1 MESQMG
7 FDVAVVQLLC
17 CAKSIGVDFAETITI
32 GRQTINDDPVGFA
45 SALTAVG
52 ISKDVQNIK
61 KGEFAEPLLNL
72 LGAKE
77 VCSLDASNYEQATYV
92 CDLNEPCPPHLNQ
105 KFSLVID
112 GGTLEHVFNLPQAL
126 KNCMAMV
133 RVGGHFV
140 QVTAA
145 NNFMGHGFWQLS
157 PEAIYRVFSK
167 DNGFSVRA
175 VFLREDFAAGAW
187 YQVADPA
194 TYGGRVQLVNFRPTY
209 ICTIA
214 NRLADDKVFAV
225 WPQQSDYVEKWKQT
239 EATPNS
245 ATSPKS
251 FFQSIR
257 NMAPRPLKKL
267 VRAGLSG
274 KRPSP
279 FDRPYYHHI
288 LESDLVRGRLRP
300 NGVPISA

>member
-1 MESQMG
+1 MG
-7 FDVAVVQLLC
+7 FDVAMVQLLC

-32 GRQTINDDPVGFA
+32 GRQTINEDPVGFA

-52 ISKDVQNIK
+52 ISKDAQNIR

-72 LGAKE
+72 LGAKD
-77 VCSLDASNYEQATYV
+77 VCSLDASDYEQATYV
-92 CDLNEPCPPHLNQ
+92 WDLNEPCPAHFNQ

-133 RVGGHFV
+133 RVGGHFI
-140 QVTAA
+140 QVTTA

-167 DNGFSVRA
+167 NNGFSVRA
-175 VFLREDFAAGAW
+175 VFLREYVAGGAW
-187 YQVADPA
+187 YQVTDPA
-194 TYGGRVQLVNFRPTY
+194 TCGGRVQLINFRPTY

-214 NRLADDKVFAV
+214 KRLADDRVFAE

-239 EATPNS
+239 DAAPNS
-245 ATSPKS
+245 ATSQS
-251 FFQSIR
+251 LSRSIR
-257 NMAPRPLKKL
+257 NMVPRPIKKL

-274 KRPSP
+274 KRSSP
-279 FDRPYYHHI
+279 FDRPYYHYI
-288 LESDLVRGRLRP
+288 SESDLVRGRLRP

>member
-1 MESQMG
+1 
-7 FDVAVVQLLC
+7 
-17 CAKSIGVDFAETITI
+17 
-32 GRQTINDDPVGFA
+32 
-45 SALTAVG
+45 VG
-52 ISKDVQNIK
+52 ISKDAQNIR

-72 LGAKE
+72 LGAKD
-77 VCSLDASNYEQATYV
+77 VCSLDASDYEQATYV
-92 CDLNEPCPPHLNQ
+92 WDLNEPCPAHFNQ

-133 RVGGHFV
+133 RVGGHFI
-140 QVTAA
+140 QVTTA

-167 DNGFSVRA
+167 NNGFSVRA
-175 VFLREDFAAGAW
+175 VFLREYVAGGAW
-187 YQVADPA
+187 YQVTDPA
-194 TYGGRVQLVNFRPTY
+194 TCGGRVQLINFRPTY

-214 NRLADDKVFAV
+214 KRLADDRVFAE

-239 EATPNS
+239 DAAPNS
-245 ATSPKS
+245 ATSQS
-251 FFQSIR
+251 LSRSIR
-257 NMAPRPLKKL
+257 NMVPRPIKKL

-274 KRPSP
+274 KRSSP
-279 FDRPYYHHI
+279 FDRPYYHYI
-288 LESDLVRGRLRP
+288 SESDLVRGRLRP

>member
-1 MESQMG
+1 MG

-32 GRQTINDDPVGFA
+32 GRQTINEDPVGFA

-52 ISKDVQNIK
+52 ISKDVQNIRQ
-61 KGEFAEPLLNL
+61 GEFAEPLLNL

-145 NNFMGHGFWQLS
+145 NNFMGHGFWQFS

-167 DNGFSVRA
+167 ENGFAVRA
-175 VFLREDFAAGAW
+175 LFLREDHAGGAW
-187 YQVADPA
+187 YKVADPA
-194 TYGGRVQLVNFRPTY
+194 TCGGRVQLINYRPTY

-214 NRLADDKVFAV
+214 TRLAEGRVFAA

-239 EATPNS
+239 EVAQNS
-245 ATSPKS
+245 VTARKRVSY
-251 FFQSIR
+251 SIR
-257 NMAPRPLKKL
+257 EMTPRPLKKL
-267 VRAGLSG
+267 VRAGIRKARGSLG
-274 KRPSP
+274 KKSMP
-279 FDRPYYHHI
+279 FDRSYYSYVS
-288 LESDLVRGRLRP
+288 ETDLVHGRL
-300 NGVPISA
+300 GS